1 MSLRALGSRTLMELT
16 RAEEQRKEE
25 EIKILTAVLDGNHEA
40 FSEIVRQYQG
50 RLYNYLYRFAHNK
63 EDAEDLVSDTLFQ
76 VFRELKSCRDLGK
89 FRAWLF
95 RIAHNAGVNFW
106 RKKMRQQTW
115 ATCLQGL
122 AYEVASWAVSHEEE
136 AAEKEEGAILER
148 ALQELPEQYR
158 TPLTLFYY
166 EDFSYQEVVEI
177 LGIPLTSVKTHLF
190 RGRKMLE
197 AKLRHYFAE
206 PSTVAPAMRTALAP
220 YEKSFPKASPLRTS
234 A

>member
-1 MSLRALGSRTLMELT
+1 MELT
-16 RAEEQRKEE
+16 QAEEQRREE
-25 EIKILTAVLDGNHEA
+25 EIAVLTAVLDGNHEV

-50 RLYNYLYRFAHNK
+50 RLYNYLYRFTRNK
-63 EDAEDLVSDTLFQ
+63 EDAEDLVSDTFLQ

-95 RIAHNAGVNFW
+95 RIAHNTGVNFW

-115 ATCLQGL
+115 ATRLQGL

-136 AAEKEEGAILER
+136 AAQKEEGAILER
-148 ALQELPEQYR
+148 ATQELPEHYR
-158 TPLTLFYY
+158 TALMLFYY
-166 EDFSYQEVVEI
+166 EDFSYQEMVEI

-197 AKLRHYFAE
+197 VKLRHYFAE
-206 PSTVAPAMRTALAP
+206 PLAAAPAVRGTLAH

-234 A
+234 P

>member
-1 MSLRALGSRTLMELT
+1 MEPT
-16 RAEEQRKEE
+16 QAEEQRRDEE
-25 EIKILTAVLDGNHEA
+25 TKVLTAALDGNHEA
-40 FSEIVRQYQG
+40 FAEIVRQYQG
-50 RLYNYLYRFAHNK
+50 RLYNYLYRFTRNR
-63 EDAEDLVSDTLFQ
+63 EDAEDLVSDTFFQ
-76 VFRELKSCRDLGK
+76 VFRELKSCRDLRK

-115 ATCLQGL
+115 ATRLQGL

-136 AAEKEEGAILER
+136 AVQKEEGAILER
-148 ALQELPEQYR
+148 AMRELPEHYR
-158 TPLTLFYY
+158 TALMLFYY

-206 PSTVAPAMRTALAP
+206 PFAAAPAVPTTSVY
-220 YEKSFPKASPLRTS
+220 YEKSLPKASSLRTG